1 MTDDFVHTPVMAQEI
16 LDALRPVPTG
26 LVVDATVGG
35 GGHAASI
42 LEARPDVTLLGID
55 RDPDAV
61 EAARSRLAR
70 FGERVTVVR
79 GGFEDLGTLVARHR
93 GPGPSTTSPSTTS
106 PSSPSPSQSST
117 SQSSTSPSVT
127 SPGGQEVGRLANDQG
142 RRHEPVVAVV
152 FDLGVSSP
160 QLDRAERGFSY
171 RADAPLD
178 MRMDPG
184 QQRSAADVVNGYAE
198 ADLRRVITR
207 YGEERFARS
216 VARAIVRRRPIGS
229 TLELAEVIKEA
240 IPAAT
245 RRTGGHPAKRTFQA
259 IRIEVNAE
267 LAHLEEGLDD
277 AFVLLGAGGRL
288 AVLSYH
294 SLEDRIVKLR
304 FGNWATG
311 GEHPR
316 GLPVRETARD
326 PRVRLVQRGTAASPD
341 EIAANPRARSA
352 RLRVVEKLP
361 GEDTGS

>member
-1 MTDDFVHTPVMAQEI
+1 MTADFDHTPVMAKEI

-61 EAARSRLAR
+61 EAARERLAR
-70 FGERVTVVR
+70 FAGRATVVR
-79 GGFEDLGTLVARHR
+79 GGFEDLARLVAHHR
-93 GPGPSTTSPSTTS
+93 SSSPGSSPRSDSSSSSTKGSSSTGTSPD
-106 PSSPSPSQSST
+106 
-117 SQSSTSPSVT
+117 
-127 SPGGQEVGRLANDQG
+127 GQEVGRLDNDQG

-178 MRMDPG
+178 MRMDPD

-198 ADLRRVITR
+198 ADLRRVIAR

-267 LAHLEEGLDD
+267 LAHLEEGLDN
-277 AFVLLGAGGRL
+277 AFVLLGTGGRL

-304 FGNWATG
+304 FGGWATG

-326 PRVRLVQRGTAASPD
+326 PRVRLVQRSSAASPD
-341 EIAANPRARSA
+341 EIASNPRARSA

-361 GEDTGS
+361 SEDTGS